1 MLPLRS
7 VPIIVVAASL
17 FACGGGDSQG
27 PKLADVAGAW
37 RATWT
42 NMSGGGHSCG
52 LTLAMTLTHQGTAFT
67 GSYSNAIVACDG
79 QSSAPFTGTVVNG
92 AVNGDQLSFD
102 LDTTALPTGLGGAT
116 EPVRPTDL
124 GYVLEGLAAA
134 VDVVSQA
141 DRERRISG
149 PRGSRAEINTHVA
162 KAHCEFMREAI
173 NPWRV
178 LLLRDGN

>member
-1 MLPLRS
+1 MLPLRP

-92 AVNGDQLSFD
+92 AVNGDQVSFD
-102 LDTTALPTGLGGAT
+102 LDTTALHQTGSLSGA
-116 EPVRPTDL
+116 
-124 GYVLEGLAAA
+124 
-134 VDVVSQA
+134 SM
-141 DRERRISG
+141 SG
-149 PRGSRAEINTHVA
+149 PATWTLSSGTSTIVLTGSWAATR
-162 KAHCEFMREAI
+162 
-173 NPWRV
+173 
-178 LLLRDGN
+178 